1 VEHKPT
7 LILGGSDKGG
17 VGKTTIARALL
28 DYLKDKGVRPS
39 VFDTEPG
46 EGVLRRFYKYAKPV
60 DVAAV
65 RGQMEVFDEVPTA
78 GYTFVDIKAG
88 GLSKVLAAMR
98 DASLLKD
105 VHDGKMR
112 MVVLHVLGS
121 NEASLREIDATASIL
136 KDGGEHVLV
145 KNHATDGQ
153 FFEWDGEKYRTYFK
167 PTDLMLDI
175 PHLDG
180 MASDAVDAKGV
191 SFSAF
196 IADEANSRTLRGIV
210 AHWLAQVWTEFDKAR
225 LC

>member
-1 VEHKPT
+1 MENKPT

-17 VGKTTIARALL
+17 VGKTTVARALL
-28 DYLKDKGVRPS
+28 DYFKDRGLRPS

-60 DVAAV
+60 DVGAV
-65 RGQMEVFDEVPTA
+65 RGQMEVFDDVPAA
-78 GYTFVDIKAG
+78 GYTFVDLKAG

-98 DASLLKD
+98 DAGLLKD

-112 MVVLHVLGS
+112 MVVMHVLGS
-121 NEASLREIDATASIL
+121 SEASLREIGLTAAIL
-136 KDGGEHVLV
+136 AEGGEHVLV

-153 FFEWDGEKYRTYFK
+153 FFEWDGETYRSYFK
-167 PTDLMLDI
+167 PTDLMLQI

-180 MASDAVDAKGV
+180 MASDAVDQKGV
-191 SFSAF
+191 SFTSF
-196 IADEANSRTLRGIV
+196 MADEANSRTLRGIV
-210 AHWLAQVWTEFDKAR
+210 GHWLKQVWTEFDRAK